1 MNTMLTF
8 FIILFIILA
17 LFQLLLLI
25 FLTSKKLKKGK
36 VHQHEQVVYDKAMPL
51 FIQYLYNDQDE
62 HIPLP
67 PDEYHVGERLF
78 SDSMAITTDERLRRK
93 IYESASYYLS
103 SYYERVMKTGDWP
116 ARVNALYY
124 IENFR
129 MESMQPVLKRR
140 LLEIKIHDEEKQQLI
155 RTMAAIGDL
164 TILDYLENDSETT
177 ESVFLSAFTR
187 FPEEVVPT
195 AIEIVSQ
202 SGSSKAVIS
211 LLMYMGRSKR
221 LDSMLF
227 IEEKLFHELPEM
239 RIQAL
244 KALFRMSYLSTPEL
258 LVSFFKSEIW
268 EERMFAAKITGAL
281 SLSQFESELHG
292 LLGDSVWWV
301 RYSAAEAILQ
311 TFGESKLLML
321 SQRHP
326 DPFARDMAAQ
336 WLKTDREVPNH
347 A

>member
-1 MNTMLTF
+1 MNMLLTF
-8 FIILFIILA
+8 FIILFIVLA
-17 LFQLLLLI
+17 LIQLLLLV
-25 FLTSKKLKKGK
+25 FLASKKMKKGK
-36 VHQHEQVVYDKAMPL
+36 IEQHEQLVYDEAMPL

-67 PDEYHVGERLF
+67 PDEYHVAEQLF
-78 SDSMAITTDERLRRK
+78 SDSMAITTDEGLRHKVR
-93 IYESASYYLS
+93 ESASYYLS
-103 SYYERVMKTGDWP
+103 SYYERVMNTGDWS

-140 LLEIKIHDEEKQQLI
+140 LVEIKIHDEEKQQLI

-164 TILDYLENDSETT
+164 TVLDYLETDSETT

-187 FPEEVVPT
+187 FPEEVVPD

-211 LLMYMGRSKR
+211 LLMYMGHSKR
-221 LDSMLF
+221 LDSILF
-227 IEEKLFHELPEM
+227 IEDKLFHELPEM

-244 KALFRMSYLSTPEL
+244 KALFRMSYLSNPEL

-268 EERMFAAKITGAL
+268 EERLFAAKISGAL
-281 SLSQFESELHG
+281 SLSQFEDELHG
-292 LLGDSVWWV
+292 FLGDSVWWV
-301 RYSAAEAILQ
+301 RYSAADAILQ
-311 TFGESKLLML
+311 TFGESKLLEL
-321 SQRHP
+321 SYGHP
-326 DPFARDMAAQ
+326 DPYVRDMAAQ
-336 WLKTDREVPNH
+336 WLKMDREVPAN